1 MAFNQFDVW
10 KAGLQNAM
18 NSLSGTTASK
28 ASFQAKENTK
38 PKTDFEKL
46 LSEFAVEF
54 MQHFFVEEVFKPA
67 FFDGRGI
74 GSSGAS
80 SVRQFMPQID
90 LGYSE
95 IQKRVSWTKTNKH
108 IDALDAMEKEGIGSM
123 TPEQRDAYYKRFEK
137 LQQRE
142 RQSAGATSKRESNI
156 AQLTRQGEAEGASLS
171 ATWETG
177 FGQLFAAM
185 TKMAPARIGGN
196 SIRVDMG
203 PGSGILAQKLGPYS
217 VSQGAATQGDGFD
230 SFFYAAEFGT
240 GIAANVGGA
249 QWIREIKHN
258 NAQNGPF
265 KGPPGSWWF
274 GDKEHGGG
282 MWSGQ
287 KGIHF
292 LFDQNTR
299 QPLPIYR
306 DWISKNLRPK
316 FAQFMAANTNGRVR
330 QA

>member
-18 NSLSGTTASK
+18 NSLSGTTAAK
-28 ASFQAKENTK
+28 ASFKAKEKAK
-38 PKTDFEKL
+38 PETDFEKL
-46 LSEFAVEF
+46 LTKFAVEF

-74 GSSGAS
+74 GGSGAS
-80 SVRQFMPQID
+80 SVSQFTPQIA

-95 IQKRVSWTKTNKH
+95 IQKRVTYQKEKGH
-108 IDALDAMEKEGIGSM
+108 IDAADAMGSM
-123 TPEQRDAYYKRFEK
+123 TAEQRDAYYKRLEK
-137 LQQRE
+137 QQQRE
-142 RQSAGATSKRESNI
+142 RATAGATSKRESNI
-156 AQLTRQGEAEGASLS
+156 NRITEAAGAEGASIS
-171 ATWETG
+171 ASWETG
-177 FGQLFAAM
+177 FGQLFSAM
-185 TKMAPARIGGN
+185 TKMAPARVGGS

-203 PGSGILAQKLGPYS
+203 PGSGILAQKLGAYS
-217 VSQGAATQGDGFD
+217 VSQGVATRGDGFD

-240 GIAANVGGA
+240 GIASNVGGA

-274 GDKEHGGG
+274 GDQEHGGG
-282 MWSGQ
+282 LWSGQ

-292 LFDQNTR
+292 LFDQSTR

-306 DWISKNLRPK
+306 DWIAKNLRPK
-316 FAQFMAANTNGRVR
+316 FAQFMAANTKGRV
-330 QA
+330 QQV